1 MKEIDPGSRLTGKK
15 GWNRD
20 LGDHRDQFATWCR
33 SKFDGNDLVDLEA
46 TAEDANGRA
55 SEIFFFTLTDGN
67 RYVLRKK
74 AVGDYLQ
81 HLDQDFE
88 SEYAVQR
95 ELSDKNIPTCKTY
108 FYEEDESILGG
119 PFYVI
124 EYVDGR
130 IPPDEPSYHH
140 SGWVT
145 ELSADEQ
152 AQFCQSSMAALARV
166 HRLNPND
173 LSLGPLFERAKPGF
187 THNDWL
193 IDHWRRYHQWS
204 RGDDPFP
211 LVTKALDWLSTY
223 KIDNEPLSISWGDAR
238 PGNTIYRGAQCAAL
252 IDFDIVHLAAPE
264 KDLAWWLTLD
274 FMAVRRAEDKRLPGW
289 LSVEELI
296 ACYEEARGQAVD
308 RHRLHYYTVYTGI
321 AVVLFI
327 ARTNAIS
334 PDVTEEIAQ
343 AIMES
348 PVFSPLYL
356 LQDIM
361 DNKLW

>member
-1 MKEIDPGSRLTGKK
+1 MKEIDPGDRMMGKK

-20 LGDHRDQFATWCR
+20 LGDQRDQFAAWCR
-33 SKFDGNDLVDLEA
+33 SRFDGDDLVDLEA
-46 TAEDANGRA
+46 TAEDANGRG
-55 SEIFFFTLTDGN
+55 SEVFFFTLTDGN

-74 AVGDYLQ
+74 AMGDYLQ
-81 HLDQDFE
+81 HLEQDFE
-88 SEYAVQR
+88 SEYVVQR

-108 FYEEDESILGG
+108 FYEEDASILGA
-119 PFYVI
+119 PFYVM
-124 EYVDGR
+124 EYVDGQV
-130 IPPDEPSYHH
+130 PSDEPSYHL

-152 AQFCQSSMAALARV
+152 AQLCQSSLGALARV

-173 LSLGPLFERAKPGF
+173 LSLSPLFERARPGF

-193 IDHWRRYHQWS
+193 IDHWRRYHEWS
-204 RGDDPFP
+204 RGDDLLP
-211 LVTKALDWLSTY
+211 LVSKSLDWLSAN

-238 PGNTIYRGAQCAAL
+238 PGNTIYRGTQCAAL

-274 FMAVRRAEDKRLPGW
+274 FMAVRRAEDRRLPGW
-289 LSVEELI
+289 LSVEDLI

-308 RHRLHYYTVYTGI
+308 RHRLHYYTVYTGM

-327 ARTNAIS
+327 ARTMAIT